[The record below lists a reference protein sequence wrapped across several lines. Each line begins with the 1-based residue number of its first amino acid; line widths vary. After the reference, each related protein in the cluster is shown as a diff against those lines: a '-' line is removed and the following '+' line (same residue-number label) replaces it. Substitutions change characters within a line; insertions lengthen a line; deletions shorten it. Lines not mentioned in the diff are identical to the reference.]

1 MPSFAPHTPP
11 PTRPLR
17 SALRNGRNG
26 GFRTDLSNSVPD
38 TTAAVVPLTRD
49 VTNTPAPLPTR
60 ATAAPTT
67 TRATAPPT
75 RPLRSIL
82 RNGNSSA
89 LRISTP
95 ALATTT
101 LSLTSDVTNTP
112 AAFPTAAP
120 TRPLRSILR
129 NGNSSTLR
137 ISTPSHP
144 TTTVSLTSGTDH
156 TPGSQSSAEPATHVD
171 APPLATDARVS
182 VYSPP
187 PSPPIPPPPPP
198 TPVVRF
204 AREPRGT
211 AKRRAKRTLQAL
223 KFNGVLRPHKNKT
236 RDREHRVGDG
246 APLATSWP
254 PRNHWCVDPTALWD
268 AEDPDTWA
276 WRAAPTQVDDS
287 TRRGRQTPSET
298 SYVLP

>member
-11 PTRPLR
+11 PTRPVR

-26 GFRTDLSNSVPD
+26 GVRTALSNSVPD
-38 TTAAVVPLTRD
+38 TTAAVVPSLTRD

-60 ATAAPTT
+60 ATPA
-67 TRATAPPT
+67 PT
-75 RPLRSIL
+75 RPVRSHL
-82 RNGNSSA
+82 RNGNPSA

-112 AAFPTAAP
+112 AAP

-129 NGNSSTLR
+129 NGHFSAHR
-137 ISTPSHP
+137 ISTPAHP
-144 TTTVSLTSGTDH
+144 ITAVSLTSDADH
-156 TPGSQSSAEPATHVD
+156 TPTSQSSATQVD
-171 APPLATDARVS
+171 SPPLATDARVS

-236 RDREHRVGDG
+236 RDREHRVGDR

-254 PRNHWCVDPTALWD
+254 PRNHWFVDPTALWD

-276 WRAAPTQVDDS
+276 WRAAPTEVDDS

-298 SYVLP
+298 SYMLH